1 MDENID
7 EKQAGSRF
15 VYSVA
20 RGVAVV
26 AAAFSLVVCILM
38 IANYFQVKALD
49 PLDSPALQSLL
60 QQLEEDPEN
69 ETLKHQIRSLDLLAR
84 KAYFTSKWQIKTGA
98 FMLLSGVVLL
108 LISLKIM
115 ADTNQG
121 GPDQDGLSEPSGIWK
136 EVHQARRG
144 LLIGGAVLAGLAL
157 ILGFLTQ
164 SDLDQIRSSKPVSPF
179 PDPETLVKNWPNFR
193 GPFGNAQIET
203 GHPPLDWD
211 GAEGRRIIWKA
222 GIAKPGMS
230 SPAVWKDHLFITGA
244 DASLRQVYCYRP
256 ADGDLFWQHDAT
268 GIRGS
273 PDESQLPD
281 VTEDTGLAAPSPATD
296 GRYVLALFGTGDLI
310 CLDMEGSRIW
320 AKNLGVPVN
329 HYGHASSLII
339 YQDLV
344 FVQYDQNE
352 NSKLYAFEVH
362 SGQLKW
368 EASRGPISWSSPIC
382 IDDEGRMELILTN
395 SESADGYDPLT
406 GEQLWHVNCLYGEVA
421 PSAAYSAGLVFTAN
435 EYATAS
441 AIDISGHDPEPAVLW
456 EWDEYLPNTSSPLA
470 HDPYLIL
477 ATADGFVNCLD
488 TRTGTAYWEQEF
500 DEGFYSSPIRVAD
513 RVYLMDLTGVMQI
526 FRMDSTFEL
535 LGSPAIGEDITST
548 PAFVEDRIYI
558 RGTQTLYCVGMEGE
572 E

>member
-1 MDENID
+1 MEENTD
-7 EKQAGSRF
+7 KKARPRF
-15 VYSVA
+15 VYALA
-20 RGVAVV
+20 RGAGVV
-26 AAAFSLVVCILM
+26 AAAFSLVVCVLM

-49 PLDSPALQSLL
+49 PLDSPALQALL
-60 QQLEEDPEN
+60 RQLEDDPEN
-69 ETLKHQIRSLDLLAR
+69 ETLKEQIRSLDLLAR

-98 FMLLSGVVLL
+98 FMLLTGVVLM

-115 ADTNQG
+115 SETTRG
-121 GPDQDGLSEPSGIWK
+121 GPDPDGLSEPSGFWK
-136 EVHQARRG
+136 EVHDARRG
-144 LLIGGAVLAGLAL
+144 LLTAGAGLAAL
-157 ILGFLTQ
+157 AFMLGFLTH
-164 SDLDQIRSSKPVSPF
+164 SDLDHVRSYTSVSPF
-179 PDPETLVKNWPNFR
+179 PDPETIAKNWPNFR
-193 GPFGNAQIET
+193 GPFGNAQIEI
-203 GHPPLDWD
+203 GHPPVDWD
-211 GAEGRRIIWKA
+211 GIDGRHIIWKA
-222 GIAKPGMS
+222 EIERPGMS
-230 SPAVWKDHLFITGA
+230 SPAVWGDHLFITGA
-244 DASLRQVYCYRP
+244 DASLRQVYCYHP
-256 ADGDLFWQHDAT
+256 ANGELLWQHDAT

-273 PDESQLPD
+273 PAESQLPD

-296 GRYVLALFGTGDLI
+296 GRYAVALFATGDLI

-320 AKNLGVPVN
+320 AKNLGVPAN

-352 NSKLYAFEVH
+352 NSKLYAFELH

-382 IDDEGRMELILTN
+382 IDNKDRMELILTN

-421 PSAAYSAGLVFTAN
+421 PSAAYSGGLVFTAN

-441 AIDISGHDPEPAVLW
+441 AIDISGRDPEPAVLW

-470 HDPYLIL
+470 HEPYLIL
-477 ATADGFVNCLD
+477 ATADGFVNCLN
-488 TRTGTAYWEQEF
+488 TRTGTVYWEQEF

-526 FRMDSTFEL
+526 FSMDSTFEL
-535 LGSPAIGEDITST
+535 LGSPAIHEDITST
-548 PAFVEDRIYI
+548 PAFAGDRIYI
-558 RGTQTLYCVGMEGE
+558 RGRQTLYCVGTEGE